1 MNIEEKYIKEV
12 KKELENLKKNLG
24 NIKSWNEEIELIKSK
39 INSYNENTLGFK
51 NGGRTFDLNSI
62 IEKDE
67 AKINILKSQINHTE
81 YKLKKVKIYMN
92 SLNEEESKL
101 IELKYL
107 DKDIDTISFAA
118 LGAIMSCSKATAKRT
133 YDNAIGK
140 IVKYKYETELK
151 QT

>member
-12 KKELENLKKNLG
+12 KKELENLKKNLC

-51 NGGRTFDLNSI
+51 SGGRTFDLNSI